1 MAFADPSGRGTWM
14 PWGGYAPVWGE
25 PGTREP
31 DTSDGPLGMADAYY
45 NWGRSIDEV
54 TYDESTKLV
63 KEVKASQAYASYKTL
78 YMESPAEMAGLVPL
92 AISFDTDNHS
102 SLPMF
107 SVWNF
112 DLRRKNGIT
121 FGRSLGNSA
130 AKRVSIAARV

>member
-1 MAFADPSGRGTWM
+1 MSRRSVLEQPN
-14 PWGGYAPVWGE
+14 
-25 PGTREP
+25 
-31 DTSDGPLGMADAYY
+31 ADA
-45 NWGRSIDEV
+45 G
-54 TYDESTKLV
+54 
-63 KEVKASQAYASYKTL
+63 
-78 YMESPAEMAGLVPL
+78 GCLVPL

>member
-1 MAFADPSGRGTWM
+1 MDVGVRMPRFAAARRTEKAYRHDRITIRQQHPPTPAATQPLRRLPTRPSGPAGLQ
-14 PWGGYAPVWGE
+14 
-25 PGTREP
+25 
-31 DTSDGPLGMADAYY
+31 S
-45 NWGRSIDEV
+45 S
-54 TYDESTKLV
+54 LV
-63 KEVKASQAYASYKTL
+63 L
-78 YMESPAEMAGLVPL
+78 GLVPL